1 MADEFGF
8 RTSKPL
14 REAVRR
20 VFAMSTVAA
29 SIIACSLAAQQ
40 QGPLPTPPA
49 STTGQPAPPTQQTSA
64 SPASAAKSQSDS
76 GSISHEAPAIPVEQI
91 IQKFGDRELE
101 FKKERDNYTY
111 NQSFVVQVI
120 DSDNQVAGEY
130 RMTSDILFTPD
141 GKRYEKIT
149 SAPPPT
155 LERAGLSLSQQD
167 LDDVE
172 HVQPFVLTTTDL
184 PKYDVKYVGREQL
197 DELSTYIFDVAPKKI
212 EKNQRYFQGRI
223 WVDDSDL
230 NIVKSDGKAVPDII
244 KKNNENI
251 FPRFETFR
259 ENIEGHY
266 WFPTYTR
273 SDDVLHFSSGP
284 IHMRMTI
291 RYANYK
297 RFGATIK
304 IGNAV
309 ELKDDKKPTK
319 P

>member
-1 MADEFGF
+1 MAKELGYMT
-8 RTSKPL
+8 RKAP
-14 REAVRR
+14 RR
-20 VFAMSTVAA
+20 MAA
-29 SIIACSLAAQQ
+29 ALILAAPLLASSLDSQEK
-40 QGPLPTPPA
+40 GPLPPP
-49 STTGQPAPPTQQTSA
+49 
-64 SPASAAKSQSDS
+64 PASAASQPASVSQPAASAPAPKAQSES
-76 GSISHEAPAIPVEQI
+76 GGISHEPPALPVEEI

-120 DSDNQVAGEY
+120 DNDDQVAGEY

-141 GKRYEKIT
+141 GKRYEKVT

-155 LERAGLSLSQQD
+155 LERAGMSLSQQD

-197 DELSTYIFDVAPKKI
+197 DELSTYVFDVAPKKI

-223 WVDDSDL
+223 WVYEKDL

-259 ENIEGHY
+259 ENIEGNY

-273 SDDVLHFSSGP
+273 ADDVLHFSSGP
-284 IHMRMTI
+284 IHMRMKI
-291 RYANYK
+291 RYTNYK
-297 RFGATIK
+297 RFGATIR
-304 IGNAV
+304 IGTPV
-309 ELKDDKKPTK
+309 EIKEDKKPPK

>member
-1 MADEFGF
+1 MAKEFGF
-8 RTSKPL
+8 MTRKAP
-14 REAVRR
+14 RR
-20 VFAMSTVAA
+20 MAAALILAA
-29 SIIACSLAAQQ
+29 SLLASSLDSQEK
-40 QGPLPTPPA
+40 GPLPPPPA
-49 STTGQPAPPTQQTSA
+49 STASQPAPVSQ
-64 SPASAAKSQSDS
+64 PAAPAPAPKAQSES
-76 GSISHEAPAIPVEQI
+76 GGISHEPPAIPVEQI

-120 DSDNQVAGEY
+120 DNDDQVAGEY

-141 GKRYEKIT
+141 GKRYEKVT

-155 LERAGLSLSQQD
+155 LERAGMSLSQQD

-184 PKYDVKYVGREQL
+184 PKYDVKYAGREQL
-197 DELSTYIFDVAPKKI
+197 DELSTYVFDVAPKKI

-223 WVDDSDL
+223 WVYEKDL

-259 ENIEGHY
+259 ENIEGNY

-273 SDDVLHFSSGP
+273 ADDVLHFSSGP
-284 IHMRMTI
+284 IHMRMKI
-291 RYANYK
+291 RYTNYK
-297 RFGATIK
+297 RFGATIR
-304 IGNAV
+304 IGTPV
-309 ELKDDKKPTK
+309 EIKEDKKPPK

>member
-1 MADEFGF
+1 MASQFGF
-8 RTSKPL
+8 RTSKL
-14 REAVRR
+14 QRR
-20 VFAMSTVAA
+20 MAA
-29 SIIACSLAAQQ
+29 ALLLAAPVLASSLPAQQ
-40 QGPLPTPPA
+40 QGPLPAPSASEASHAAPPPSA
-49 STTGQPAPPTQQTSA
+49 QPATA
-64 SPASAAKSQSDS
+64 SQATTAKPQGDS
-76 GSISHEAPAIPVEQI
+76 GSITHEPPSIPVEQI

-111 NQSFVVQVI
+111 TQTFVVQVI
-120 DSDNQVAGEY
+120 DNDGQVAGEH
-130 RMTSDILFTPD
+130 RMTSDILFTPE
-141 GKRYEKIT
+141 GKRYEKVI

-155 LERAGLSLSQQD
+155 LERAGMSLSQQD

-172 HVQPFVLTTTDL
+172 RVQPFVLTTTDL

-197 DELSTYIFDVAPKKI
+197 DELSTYVFDVAPKKL

-223 WVDDSDL
+223 WVDDKDL

-244 KKNNENI
+244 KKNSENI

-259 ENIEGHY
+259 ENIEGHF

-273 SDDVLHFSSGP
+273 SDDVLRFSTGP
-284 IHMRMTI
+284 IHMRMNI

-309 ELKDDKKPTK
+309 ELKEDKKPTK